1 MTHQFDPE
9 VAARLGINQAI
20 VLYNLAYLQ
29 TQRAMQGGEEYFFGD
44 RWWVRHSYES
54 LAEWH
59 KFLSVPQMK
68 RVMKSLIEEGH
79 VVTRHPER
87 FNRTTYWSVAPDFI
101 HSTESNHAGC
111 EIVPSQSTKS
121 YVVQHENN
129 IRTDIE
135 IDAKK
140 IPPQIEQ
147 VQAYCDGKELFYV
160 DPEDFMNY
168 YGSIGWKVGGKARMK
183 DWTLAACGWNNREK
197 KKQKARGSR
206 ARI

>member
-29 TQRAMQGGEEYFFGD
+29 TQRAMQGGKEYFFEN

-101 HSTESNHAGC
+101 HSAESNDAGC
-111 EIVPSQSTKS
+111 EIAGSESTKS
-121 YVVQHENN
+121 YFVQHENN
-129 IRTDIE
+129 IRHIRGRFT
-135 IDAKK
+135 
-140 IPPQIEQ
+140 PPTREEVIS
-147 VQAYCDGKELFYV
+147 YCEEKELFYL
-160 DPEDFMNY
+160 DPDDFINFYESKNWMVGKNKM
-168 YGSIGWKVGGKARMK
+168 SRWKASASR
-183 DWTLAACGWNNREK
+183 WNNGEK
-197 KKQKARGSR
+197 KKQKARGGR
-206 ARI
+206 VRI